1 MSVFIAGRSIP
12 QANLLSQSCRRVLQ
26 FIDGG
31 EHWLRWAIESHEHR
45 YAFSDEGTM
54 LDGVQQ
60 GLHGSRMTWLPRIG
74 LQIGPIKLLSL
85 TASDLDA
92 LRNIELGEETRLS
105 HSEAQDVLARHRL
118 LTNNELGAFRPFL
131 ASVGAADA
139 PLLQQLD
146 FRESV
151 ALHQLAGEVGMTTAG
166 RDDLADAARFAL
178 LHARRPIEF
187 ADYFRFYQHVSAGGG
202 SSEHRMSRATGALQ
216 QLLPMLFDFLDGPQL
231 PQLPSPEQV
240 REAIGASLAA
250 NRQIGYARISLAAQQ
265 MALCFDNSPDLLR
278 DDHSLREAA
287 QWQLRDA
294 QEFLNE
300 HPVSRG
306 QLGQDGASVQFA
318 IDGSRGQALI
328 QVEDNVIT
336 LQDYRRTRHYLGDE
350 AQVGYRAG
358 TV

>member
-12 QANLLSQSCRRVLQ
+12 QANLVSQSFRHALQ

-31 EHWLRWAIESHEHR
+31 EQWLKWAMESPEHR

-60 GLHGSRMTWLPRIG
+60 GLHGSRMAWLPRIG

-85 TASDLDA
+85 GSSDLGA
-92 LRNIELGEETRLS
+92 LRDIEFGDETRLS
-105 HSEAQDVLARHRL
+105 HSEAQGVLARHRL
-118 LTNNELGAFRPFL
+118 LTNAELGASRSFL
-131 ASVGAADA
+131 ASIGVADA

-151 ALHQLAGEVGMTTAG
+151 ALHQLAGEVGMSTAG
-166 RDDLADAARFAL
+166 RDDLADAASFAL

-187 ADYFRFYQHVSAGGG
+187 ADYFRFYQRVSAGGG
-202 SSEHRMSRATGALQ
+202 SREHRLTRATRALQ
-216 QLLPMLFDFLDGPQL
+216 QVLPILFGFLDGPQL

-240 REAIGASLAA
+240 REAIAASLAA

-265 MALCFDNSPDLLR
+265 MAACFDHDPDLLQ
-278 DDHSLREAA
+278 DDGRLREVAR
-287 QWQLRDA
+287 WQLRDA

-318 IDGSRGQALI
+318 IDGSRAQALV

-336 LQDYRRTRHYLGDE
+336 LQDYRRTRQYLDDE
-350 AQVGYRAG
+350 AQVGYRAD
-358 TV
+358 TL

>member
-60 GLHGSRMTWLPRIG
+60 GLHGSRLAWLPRIG

-85 TASDLDA
+85 GTNDLDV
-92 LRNIELGEETRLS
+92 LRHLEFGDETRLS
-105 HSEAQDVLARHRL
+105 HSEAQGVLARHRL
-118 LTNNELGAFRPFL
+118 LTNSELGACRPFL
-131 ASVGAADA
+131 ASIGAADA

-146 FRESV
+146 FRESL
-151 ALHQLAGEVGMTTAG
+151 ALHQLAGEVGMSTAG
-166 RDDLADAARFAL
+166 GDDLADAARFAL

-187 ADYFRFYQHVSAGGG
+187 ADYFRFYQRVRAGGG
-202 SSEHRMSRATGALQ
+202 SSEQRLNRATRALQ
-216 QLLPMLFDFLDGPQL
+216 QLLPMLFGFLDGPQL

-240 REAIGASLAA
+240 REAIAASLAA

-265 MALCFDNSPDLLR
+265 MALCFDNEPDLLL
-278 DDHSLREAA
+278 DDQRLREAA
-287 QWQLRDA
+287 RRQLGDA
-294 QEFLNE
+294 QDFLNE

-318 IDGSRGQALI
+318 IDGSRAQALI

-336 LQDYRRTRHYLGDE
+336 LQDYHRSRRYLGDE
-350 AQVGYRAG
+350 AQVGYQTDA
-358 TV
+358 V

>member
-1 MSVFIAGRSIP
+1 MSVFIAGRSLP
-12 QANLLSQSCRRVLQ
+12 QANLLSKSCQRALQ

-60 GLHGSRMTWLPRIG
+60 GLHGSRMTWLPRLG
-74 LQIGPIKLLSL
+74 VQIGPIKLLSL
-85 TASDLDA
+85 NTSDLEA
-92 LRNIELGEETRLS
+92 LHNIELGEDTRLS
-105 HSEAQDVLARHRL
+105 HSEAQGVLARHRL
-118 LTNNELGAFRPFL
+118 LTNSELGAIRPFL
-131 ASVGAADA
+131 ASISAADA

-151 ALHQLAGEVGMTTAG
+151 ALHQLAGEVGMSSAG

-187 ADYFRFYQHVSAGGG
+187 ADYFRFYQRVSAGGG
-202 SSEHRMSRATGALQ
+202 SSEHRLNRATRALQ
-216 QLLPMLFDFLDGPQL
+216 QLLPMLFGFLDGPQL

-240 REAIGASLAA
+240 REAIAASLAA

-265 MALCFDNSPDLLR
+265 MAACFDNDPDLLL
-278 DDHSLREAA
+278 DDHRLREAA
-287 QWQLRDA
+287 RWQLRDA
-294 QEFLNE
+294 QEFLSE

-318 IDGSRGQALI
+318 IDGSRAQALV

-336 LQDYRRTRHYLGDE
+336 LQDYRRSRRYLGDE
-350 AQVGYRAG
+350 AQVGYQADA
-358 TV
+358 V

>member
-12 QANLLSQSCRRVLQ
+12 QANQISQPCRHVLQ

-31 EHWLRWAIESHEHR
+31 EQWLKWAMESHEHR

-60 GLHGSRMTWLPRIG
+60 GLHGSRMTWLPRLG
-74 LQIGPIKLLSL
+74 LQVGPIKLLSL
-85 TASDLDA
+85 GASDLGA
-92 LRNIELGEETRLS
+92 LRNMEFDEETRLS
-105 HSEAQDVLARHRL
+105 HNEAQRVLDKHQL
-118 LTNNELGAFRPFL
+118 LTNTDLGASRAFL
-131 ASVGAADA
+131 AAIGAAAA

-146 FRESV
+146 FRESL
-151 ALHQLAGEVGMTTAG
+151 ALHQLAGEVGMPATG
-166 RDDLADAARFAL
+166 RDDLADAAHFAL

-187 ADYFRFYQHVSAGGG
+187 ADYFRFYQRVSAGGG
-202 SSEHRMSRATGALQ
+202 SREHRLAHATRALQ
-216 QLLPMLFDFLDGPQL
+216 QVLPILFGFLDGPQL

-240 REAIGASLAA
+240 REAIDASLAA

-265 MALCFDNSPDLLR
+265 MAACFDNDPDLLQ
-278 DDHSLREAA
+278 DDSRLREAVR
-287 QWQLRDA
+287 WQLRDA

-306 QLGQDGASVQFA
+306 RLGQDGASVQFP
-318 IDGSRGQALI
+318 IDGSRAKAVV

-336 LQDYRRTRHYLGDE
+336 LQDYRRTGGYLGDE
-350 AQVGYRAG
+350 GTLDYRADA
-358 TV
+358 V

>member
-12 QANLLSQSCRRVLQ
+12 QANLLSQSCRQVLQ

-31 EHWLRWAIESHEHR
+31 EHWLKWATGSHEHL
-45 YAFSDEGTM
+45 YDFSDEGTM

-60 GLHGSRMTWLPRIG
+60 GLHGSRMTWLPRLG

-85 TASDLDA
+85 GNNDLSA
-92 LRNIELGEETRLS
+92 LRHMEFDDETRLS
-105 HSEAQDVLARHRL
+105 HSEAQGVLARHRL
-118 LTNNELGAFRPFL
+118 LTNTELGASRPFL
-131 ASVGAADA
+131 ASIGAADA

-151 ALHQLAGEVGMTTAG
+151 ALHQLAGEVGMSITG
-166 RDDLADAARFAL
+166 RDDLADAASFAL

-187 ADYFRFYQHVSAGGG
+187 ADYFRFYQRVSAGGG
-202 SSEHRMSRATGALQ
+202 NREHRLTRATRALQ
-216 QLLPMLFDFLDGPQL
+216 QVLPILFDFLDGPQL
-231 PQLPSPEQV
+231 PQLPSPQQV
-240 REAIGASLAA
+240 REALAASLAA
-250 NRQIGYARISLAAQQ
+250 NRRIGYARISLAAQQ
-265 MALCFDNSPDLLR
+265 MAACFDNDPDLLQ
-278 DDHSLREAA
+278 DDSRLREAA
-287 QWQLRDA
+287 RWQLRDA

-318 IDGSRGQALI
+318 IDGSRAQALV

-336 LQDYRRTRHYLGDE
+336 LQDYHRTHRYLGDE
-350 AQVGYRAG
+350 AQVGYQADA
-358 TV
+358 V

>member
-12 QANLLSQSCRRVLQ
+12 QANQISQSCRLVLQ

-31 EHWLRWAIESHEHR
+31 KDWLKWAIESHEHR

-60 GLHGSRMTWLPRIG
+60 GLHGSRMTWLPRLG
-74 LQIGPIKLLSL
+74 LQVGPIKLLSL
-85 TASDLDA
+85 GSSDLTA
-92 LRNIELGEETRLS
+92 LSHVEFEDETRLS
-105 HSEAQDVLARHRL
+105 HSEAQGVLARHRM
-118 LTNNELGAFRPFL
+118 LTNTELGASRAFL
-131 ASVGAADA
+131 ASIGAADA

-151 ALHQLAGEVGMTTAG
+151 ALHQLAGEVGMSTTG
-166 RDDLADAARFAL
+166 RDDLADAASFAL

-187 ADYFRFYQHVSAGGG
+187 ADYFRFYQRVSAGGG
-202 SSEHRMSRATGALQ
+202 SREHRLTGATRALQ
-216 QLLPMLFDFLDGPQL
+216 RVLPILFGFLDGPQL

-240 REAIGASLAA
+240 REAIAASLAA

-265 MALCFDNSPDLLR
+265 IAACFDNDPDLLL
-278 DDHSLREAA
+278 DDSRLREAA
-287 QWQLRDA
+287 RWQLRDA

-318 IDGSRGQALI
+318 IDGSRAQALV

-336 LQDYRRTRHYLGDE
+336 LQDYRRTRRYLGDE
-350 AQVGYRAG
+350 AQVGYQADA
-358 TV
+358 V